1 MKKTYLMPTIRWKET
16 ETEEMIAASYGNN
29 LEGGFN
35 LGNLGTT
42 DAQSGNLSRKNDL
55 WAEDEEE

>member
-1 MKKTYLMPTIRWKET
+1 MPTMKWKET

-35 LGNLGTT
+35 LGNLGETNET
-42 DAQSGNLSRKNDL
+42 SGNLSRHNDL
-55 WAEDEEE
+55 WAEEAEE